1 MARDS
6 AAEYFFS
13 LVDEAAAIVRGDS
26 LRELVKPASYR
37 IEDEEEVAVS
47 PAISSLFAKKE
58 EAESEP
64 ARVSVPS
71 SALEVLRLGS
81 LLDDCH
87 DCEAWM
93 NRNGSVRAGQGA
105 PHPLILFVLDRVSP
119 DGSFFSPQENDFFSK
134 WLMALHL
141 DVARECHFTSVI
153 KCPGAADIIYNGCE
167 RILRRQIEVLSPRVV
182 MMLGSAG
189 AFITT
194 GDGDIFKARGRI
206 LEYHGTNT
214 IVSFSPSQVLAD
226 YQVLRRPVWE
236 DLKLAARAAGI
247 DGRLK

>member
-1 MARDS
+1 MD
-6 AAEYFFS
+6 
-13 LVDEAAAIVRGDS
+13 DVRLSMVSMNSTLGD
-26 LRELVKPASYR
+26 
-37 IEDEEEVAVS
+37 I
-47 PAISSLFAKKE
+47 
-58 EAESEP
+58 
-64 ARVSVPS
+64 
-71 SALEVLRLGS
+71 EVLFVV
-81 LLDDCH
+81 DH
-87 DCEAWM
+87 
-93 NRNGSVRAGQGA
+93 VAG
-105 PHPLILFVLDRVSP
+105 
-119 DGSFFSPQENDFFSK
+119 DGSFMGEHEKAFFDK
-134 WLMALHL
+134 WMQALHL
-141 DVARECHFTSVI
+141 DVSRECHFTSVI

-206 LEYHGTNT
+206 LEYHGTRT